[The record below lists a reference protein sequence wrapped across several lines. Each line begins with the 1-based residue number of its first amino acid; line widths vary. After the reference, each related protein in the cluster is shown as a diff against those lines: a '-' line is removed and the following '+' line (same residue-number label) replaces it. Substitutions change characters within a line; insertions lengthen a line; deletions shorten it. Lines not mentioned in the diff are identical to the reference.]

1 MTNRTGSCHCGALTI
16 ACEGEPKKI
25 SMCHCL
31 DCQRRTGSTF
41 GIGVF
46 YDRDRVTVQ
55 GDDIRSFERGSASGS
70 AVKFHF
76 CGGCGSNVYWEP
88 ARAPALIGVAAGAF
102 ADSDL
107 PGPEQSVWSRNKPTW
122 MKLPDGV
129 AVID

>member
-1 MTNRTGSCHCGALTI
+1 MSNARCLCGALALSLPEPPSKLVI
-16 ACEGEPKKI
+16 AC
-25 SMCHCL
+25 HCV

-55 GDDIRSFERGSASGS
+55 GADIRNFERGSASRS
-70 AVKFHF
+70 SVKFHF

-88 ARAPALIGVAAGAF
+88 ARAPGLIGVAAGAF
-102 ADSDL
+102 TDPSFAR
-107 PGPEQSVWSRNKPTW
+107 PKQSVWTRNKPAW
-122 MKLPDGV
+122 LHLPDDV